1 MRGGFGQLTSGKR
14 PGVRMKTNGR
24 IQENASMFSCIRP
37 VVFFNLKFNSLG
49 YPLDS
54 CLGIGDKVGKVVG

>member
-1 MRGGFGQLTSGKR
+1 
-14 PGVRMKTNGR
+14 MKTTGR